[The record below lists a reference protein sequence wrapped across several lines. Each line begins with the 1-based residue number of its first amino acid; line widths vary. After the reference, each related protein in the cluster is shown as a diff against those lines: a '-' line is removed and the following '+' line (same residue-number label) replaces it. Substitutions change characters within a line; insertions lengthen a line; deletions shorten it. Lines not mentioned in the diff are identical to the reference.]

1 MEAQPIQ
8 EFTSSIGIEFN
19 DITLIENAFTH
30 RSYLNE
36 QRDEDIEHNERL
48 EFLGDAVLELV
59 VTDFLFSSYPTE
71 PEGVLTA
78 YRAALV
84 NTESLAQTAAE
95 LHMDDYLRM
104 SKGERMDTDKGRM
117 HILANTFESCV
128 GAIYLDQGYD
138 VAQGFVANHLFG
150 KIDTIIEHKLFKD
163 AKSYFQE
170 QAQENERVTPHYE
183 LVAHEGP
190 DHDKEF
196 VMAVYLGDEQVA
208 EGRGPSKQKA
218 ETNAARAALENR
230 GWL

>member
-1 MEAQPIQ
+1 MEAQPIKD
-8 EFTSSIGIEFN
+8 FTSSIGINFSDES
-19 DITLIENAFTH
+19 LIENAFTH

-59 VTDFLFSSYPTE
+59 VTDFLFNQFPDE

-84 NTESLAQTAAE
+84 NTESLAQTAAD
-95 LHMDDYLRM
+95 LSMDDYLRM
-104 SKGERMDTDKGRM
+104 SKGERMDTEKGRM

-138 VAQGFVANHLFG
+138 VAQQFVATHLFG

-163 AKSYFQE
+163 SKSYFQE

-196 VMAVYLGDEQVA
+196 VMAVYLGEEEVA
-208 EGRGPSKQKA
+208 RGRGPSKQKA
-218 ETNAARAALENR
+218 ETNAARAALENK